1 MALASASA
9 PFMINKLQAQALP
22 SGLFNIPEQFED
34 RILVIISL
42 NGGNDGLNTIIPI
55 DQYDNLVIQRPNILI
70 PENQILYGD
79 FFEHEGSYDLIIEQT
94 FFCAIKP
101 QLRQKYVLKC
111 HELLNP
117 NGKLLG
123 VLFNREFEGGPP
135 FGGSVEVYERLFK
148 SQFSVVNVEECQY
161 SIKPRIGN
169 EVIINCKK

>member
-70 PENQILYGD
+70 PENQIL
-79 FFEHEGSYDLIIEQT
+79 
-94 FFCAIKP
+94 
-101 QLRQKYVLKC
+101 
-111 HELLNP
+111 
-117 NGKLLG
+117 
-123 VLFNREFEGGPP
+123 
-135 FGGSVEVYERLFK
+135 
-148 SQFSVVNVEECQY
+148 
-161 SIKPRIGN
+161 
-169 EVIINCKK
+169 